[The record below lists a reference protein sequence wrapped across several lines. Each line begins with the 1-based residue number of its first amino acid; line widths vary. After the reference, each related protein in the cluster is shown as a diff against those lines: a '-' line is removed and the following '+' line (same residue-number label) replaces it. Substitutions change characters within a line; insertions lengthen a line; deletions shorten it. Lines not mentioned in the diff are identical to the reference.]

1 MRVRRNAYYTGKDRG
16 RRKEKDRDRQTD
28 IHRDTHQYQ
37 RLREVKW
44 NYGLVEGWSLEHQIS
59 YQIQRRYGHTQSLQ

>member
-1 MRVRRNAYYTGKDRG
+1 MRVSRNAYYTVKDRG

-37 RLREVKW
+37 RLRKVKW
-44 NYGLVEGWSLEHQIS
+44 NYGLVGGQSPEHLIS
-59 YQIQRRYGHTQSLQ
+59 YQIQ